1 MKKDHDITDK
11 QNRNIFLDDFRDP
24 SDAFYYTRNPL
35 YMKLDWIIVRN
46 YEEFISDTLKNGM
59 GNIYSFDHDL
69 ADVHY
74 NQQENPDYSDN
85 STEKTGYHCAKWLI
99 EYAIDNNIDI
109 PEEIYVHSMNTV
121 GSINIKSLFK
131 SYKKIYKK

>member
-1 MKKDHDITDK
+1 MKNSI
-11 QNRNIFLDDFRDP
+11 QPYNLFLDDYRIP
-24 SDAFYYTRNPL
+24 VEAHHYTLNKVYL
-35 YMKLDWIIVRN
+35 TYDWVVVEN
-46 YEEFISDTLKNGM
+46 YNEFVDYVSKNGM
-59 GNIYSFDHDL
+59 PRCVSFDHDL

-109 PEEIYVHSMNTV
+109 PEEIYIHSMNTV
-121 GSINIKSLFK
+121 GRINIKSLFET
-131 SYKKIYKK
+131 YKKIYKK